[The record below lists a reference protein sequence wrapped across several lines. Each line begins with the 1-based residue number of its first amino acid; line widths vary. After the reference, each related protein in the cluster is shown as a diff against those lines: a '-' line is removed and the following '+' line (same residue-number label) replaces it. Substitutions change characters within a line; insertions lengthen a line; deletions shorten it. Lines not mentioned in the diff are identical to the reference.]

1 MFGKGSNILVA
12 NFWQLGQQPNSLVI
26 ETEAATPVIP
36 KPFSGLD
43 SEHTASSFCANNMS
57 A

>member
-1 MFGKGSNILVA
+1 MFGKGSNILVT

-36 KPFSGLD
+36 KPSSGLD